1 MSIHIYTRKLNVTN
15 RIRDWLLHMGQIS
28 IWAGHWLAIPYSS
41 ILSLSLWAYASIQR
55 RLVGPQELH
64 PPPGSLW
71 GPQTQPAWNT
81 VSCQLGVTEA
91 QPAVM
96 SRMSPFKFGRTF
108 IETGE
113 RGK

>member
-71 GPQTQPAWNT
+71 GP
-81 VSCQLGVTEA
+81 
-91 QPAVM
+91 
-96 SRMSPFKFGRTF
+96 
-108 IETGE
+108 
-113 RGK
+113 